1 MNKNEDMSAVCSQLL
16 TQDDLHIEDELFVKL
31 EQESII
37 TSMLVGFDFKS
48 LKIFSLNR
56 LFLSSI
62 TPVLHSFKFEIIDE
76 VTYHIIKGKKTIY
89 ISKFNLNLD
98 DISKIKNS
106 KENIEYVITQALL
119 GKSIR
124 RSHVFALVVNENFS
138 MRKILLINAIIEYIN
153 QAVLSINSL
162 SILHT
167 LTLYSSISKLFLDYF
182 ICKFDPKQIK
192 REKTLKQISNKIEES
207 IKNVPYILDDKILKL
222 TYSLFK
228 NLLRTNYFLYHETMS
243 FKINVKNFGKNL
255 KGLQANLE
263 NFVFHNNFSGLHL
276 RMSKISRGG
285 LRWSNRHDDYRE
297 EIKSLMITQ
306 EGKNSIIIPDGS
318 KGGFVINESIKVS
331 KQIFEKIY
339 SLYIN
344 AMLDLVDNRI
354 DGKIIKN
361 ENIISYDGDD
371 SYFVVAADKGTATMS
386 DIANNIAI
394 KRSYWLGDAFASG
407 GTNGFGH
414 KDLGITAKGSLVST
428 RRFFIEKGIDFYK
441 DEISIVGIGSMNGD
455 VFGNGMIESNKF
467 KLIAAISQKEIFIDP
482 KPNTSN
488 AFEERNRLF
497 VAENS
502 SWSEYNKKL
511 ISKGGGVFY
520 RSDKEITLS
529 TEIKKLLKTT
539 KQTLSGEELAK
550 KLLCLNV
557 DMLFSGGV
565 GTYVKASDENSLNI
579 GDKQNEALRINANEL
594 KALIVC
600 EGGNLGFTQKA
611 RIEYALKGGK
621 INLDGIDNAAGV
633 DTSDREVNL
642 KILLHSIKNKG
653 LISKEEVSKT
663 LHSLTD
669 QIVKLVL
676 KSNYEQVFSISIDE
690 RFSRKY
696 LSDFFRAIN
705 VLEKNI
711 VSFNRELFFIP
722 KEENFHKI
730 IDIHGSIVRPV
741 LSSLLSYAKIFVKNI
756 LLESTLIDETFLLK
770 FLYNYF
776 PKSFVSVYENEIK
789 KHPLKKEIIATKVA
803 DFIINSQGAT
813 FVSDYERFGH
823 NKFLM
828 KIKAYLI
835 VNELFDAK
843 RIRELI
849 YKNDYIMNVE
859 EQYSLINKL
868 EYTLYASARWM
879 VKYLKKNQLEPS
891 HILEHKDELFTL
903 LKEIHTSEIK
913 ILIKNDDKFNLFFS
927 VIDYLRFTIAAINIK
942 ENSNYT
948 FKDVIVIFYSLIHE
962 FRILEIIYALRKTKL
977 VSKSDFTL
985 RNQILQFI
993 EFIVV
998 DYTQKIL
1005 NFQRVKEKAQD
1016 AFINYMNNNDFAFN
1030 KVRKTLDDFIA
1041 KDNKDLKE
1049 ISITV
1054 NQLMVPII

>member
-16 TQDDLHIEDELFVKL
+16 TQEDLHIEDELFVKL

-37 TSMLVGFDFKS
+37 TSMLVGFDLKS

-62 TPVLHSFKFEIIDE
+62 TPVLHSFGFEIIDE
-76 VTYHIIKGKKTIY
+76 VTYHIIKRKKTIY

-119 GKSIR
+119 EKSIR
-124 RSHVFALVVNENFS
+124 CSKVFSLVVNENFS
-138 MRKILLINAIIEYIN
+138 MRKVLLINAIIEYIN

-167 LTLYSSISKLFLDYF
+167 LTLYSSISKLFVDYF
-182 ICKFDPKQIK
+182 ICKFDPKENK
-192 REKTLKQISNKIEES
+192 REKTLKQISNKIEEF
-207 IKNVPYILDDKILKL
+207 IKSVPHILDDRILKL
-222 TYSLFK
+222 TYSLLK
-228 NLLRTNYFLYHETMS
+228 NLLRTNYFLYNETIS
-243 FKINVKNFGKNL
+243 FKIDVKEFGKNL

-263 NFVFHNNFSGLHL
+263 SFVFHHNFSGLHL
-276 RMSKISRGG
+276 RMTKISRGG

-318 KGGFVINESIKVS
+318 KGGFVIHESIKVS
-331 KQIFEKIY
+331 KQIFEEIY

-344 AMLDLVDNRI
+344 SMLDLVDNRI
-354 DGKIIKN
+354 DGKIIKD
-361 ENIISYDGDD
+361 ENVISYDGDD
-371 SYFVVAADKGTATMS
+371 SYFVVAADKGTAAMS
-386 DIANNIAI
+386 DVANNISI

-407 GTNGFGH
+407 GSNGFGH
-414 KDLGITAKGSLVST
+414 KDLGITAKGSLIST

-455 VFGNGMIESNKF
+455 VFGNGMIESDKF

-482 KPNTSN
+482 TPNTLS
-488 AFEERNRLF
+488 AFEERKRLF
-497 VAENS
+497 VSKNS

-520 RSDKEITLS
+520 RSDKEITLN

-565 GTYVKASDENSLNI
+565 GTYVKSSDENSLNI
-579 GDKQNEALRINANEL
+579 GDKQNESLRVNANEL

-611 RIEYALKGGK
+611 RIEYALRGGK
-621 INLDGIDNAAGV
+621 INLDGIDNAGGV

-653 LISKEEVSKT
+653 LISKEEVNKT
-663 LHSLTD
+663 LHSLTN

-696 LSDFFRAIN
+696 LSDFFRAID

-711 VSFNRELFFIP
+711 VAFNRELFFIP
-722 KEENFHKI
+722 KEENFHEI

-803 DFIINSQGAT
+803 DFIINSQGST
-813 FVSDYERFGH
+813 FVSDYGRFGRD
-823 NKFLM
+823 KFLM

-849 YKNDYIMNVE
+849 YQNDYLINVE
-859 EQYSLINKL
+859 EQYVLINKL

-879 VKYLKKNQLEPS
+879 VKYLKKNQLEPL

-913 ILIKNDDKFNLFFS
+913 ILIKNNDKFNLFFS

-942 ENSNYT
+942 ENSNYI
-948 FKDVIVIFYSLIHE
+948 FKDVIVVFYSLIHE
-962 FRILEIIYALRKTKL
+962 FRILEIIFALRKTKL

-998 DYTQKIL
+998 DYTEKIL

-1016 AFINYMNNNDFAFN
+1016 AFMNYMNNNDFAFH
-1030 KVRKTLDDFIA
+1030 KIRKILDDFIE
-1041 KDNKDLKE
+1041 KEDKDLKE